1 MITSLLL
8 DNSFFNARI
17 SGLKISFVNDE
28 NTFFL
33 IDNICYNIAFKN
45 TSVLTQLLS
54 SDSIKTYSIT
64 LTLVGLSLS
73 MIVHYERIVIICH
86 LTIKVLFCQTFLMRK
101 SE

>member
-17 SGLKISFVNDE
+17 SGLKISFVSDE

-33 IDNICYNIAFKN
+33 ADNICYNIAFKN
-45 TSVLTQLLS
+45 TLVLTQLLS

-64 LTLVGLSLS
+64 LTPFGLSLS
-73 MIVHYERIVIICH
+73 MIIHYERIV
-86 LTIKVLFCQTFLMRK
+86 
-101 SE
+101 S